1 MGSVTKSIVP
11 HIGGVTNP
19 CGWRSEQGS
28 CGLASLQMV
37 QMQEAESFILWFY
50 EGTDACDCICR
61 AIGLW
66 NGAEAAH
73 LPMHEQRGQKA
84 ALDPWELRLQ
94 AFA

>member
-1 MGSVTKSIVP
+1 
-11 HIGGVTNP
+11 
-19 CGWRSEQGS
+19 
-28 CGLASLQMV
+28 MV